1 MGHNVCVLVVCQLRR
16 IISKLLKCAIS
27 GNLWIYAWN
36 IPFMGVY
43 QDVLLWPSV
52 FLNKWL
58 HIYCRIQN
66 TKYNDENTRIWLS
79 TRKRLDRHPWRVRFN
94 RQKKSGASANNHTK
108 NRKIAPFRNIWLF
121 VRLVFLIKTTAV
133 HNFHHVCYVILLF
146 KYIYIPTSF
155 QGQFSLWVTMFV
167 CLLSANRGQLLV
179 N

>member
-43 QDVLLWPSV
+43 QDVLLRQSV

-58 HIYCRIQN
+58 HIYCRLQN

-79 TRKRLDRHPWRVRFN
+79 TRKRLDKHPWRVCFN
-94 RQKKSGASANNHTK
+94 RQKKVSQVQIIIQ
-108 NRKIAPFRNIWLF
+108 KIAKLLHLEIYDYLSGLF
-121 VRLVFLIKTTAV
+121 
-133 HNFHHVCYVILLF
+133 
-146 KYIYIPTSF
+146 
-155 QGQFSLWVTMFV
+155 FS
-167 CLLSANRGQLLV
+167 
-179 N
+179 